1 MRHSYRYLVQTLC
14 GVFAVALLGNFATA
28 QSGPT
33 KTVAAA
39 KTETPVMVGGYLS
52 VGFDRLAS
60 FDYAASDAPVTNLTT
75 RVDAADKFIPNE
87 IKALNGKKVV
97 ISGFMM
103 PLEVHG
109 ETATEFLIL
118 RNQSSCCFG
127 AAPKLN
133 EFVMVKVPKG
143 VNSIMDQVVNI
154 AGILHVGT
162 TRENGYITQ
171 IYQMD
176 GDKMLAD
183 TH

>member
-1 MRHSYRYLVQTLC
+1 MKHSYRYLIQTLC
-14 GVFAVALLGNFATA
+14 GAFAVALSASFAAA
-28 QSGPT
+28 QSGPA
-33 KTVAAA
+33 KSVIAV
-39 KTETPVMVGGYLS
+39 KTEPPVMVGGYLS

-60 FDYAASDAPVTNLTT
+60 FDYAASDAPVTNITT
-75 RVDAADKFIPNE
+75 KVDAADKFIPNE

-97 ISGFMM
+97 ISGFML

-127 AAPKLN
+127 TAPKLN

-143 VNSIMDQVVNI
+143 VNCIMDQVVNI
-154 AGILHVGT
+154 AGVLHIGT

-176 GDKMLAD
+176 GDKILTDA
-183 TH
+183 H